1 MKKRFFRILIYVGIS
16 IVIGTCSFLL
26 KSDFFSKFFERNF
39 LPILLTLTAIS
50 NTNIALIS
58 SKLQELAGL
67 LKKSSFAK
75 TESEL
80 KFSFYVQL
88 VNVCLTFCLLIARYS
103 TLITPEF
110 WWVTFIIDIVLTAI
124 LICSLDILKD
134 ICNAIFTIIRAINE
148 LKQNKNLEK

>member
-1 MKKRFFRILIYVGIS
+1 MKKRILFILLYIGIS
-16 IVIGTCSFLL
+16 IIIVSCSYLL

-58 SKLQELAGL
+58 NKLQELASL
-67 LKKSSFAK
+67 LKKSSFEK
-75 TESEL
+75 TENEL

-88 VNVCLTFCLLIARYS
+88 VNVCLTFFLLIVRYS
-103 TLITPEF
+103 TIITSDY
-110 WWVTFIIDIVLTAI
+110 WWIVFIVDILLTAI

-134 ICNAIFTIIRAINE
+134 ICNAIFSIVRAINE
-148 LKQNKNLEK
+148 LKQNDNNKK